1 MPISVHFPNSR
12 SPALIMITRR
22 TADEES
28 VAMTMNKNKN
38 IVDVILGK
46 MVPRVSMMLFV
57 CIVSH
62 RNAEFCIPH
71 GPTPSDKRSFVC
83 FLCAIHTFHCFES
96 VLWLQMY

>member
-46 MVPRVSMMLFV
+46 MVPRVSMMLIGVCKLSLAEMRNFV
-57 CIVSH
+57 YRTGQLLLIRDRLFV
-62 RNAEFCIPH
+62 FC
-71 GPTPSDKRSFVC
+71 
-83 FLCAIHTFHCFES
+83 
-96 VLWLQMY
+96 VLYLTNKEA